1 MFYNIT
7 IRYVIHTIDSGI
19 GLNIYVTYV
28 GTINFSIAILQS
40 YNVGPQ
46 NDS

>member
-7 IRYVIHTIDSGI
+7 IKYVIHTIESGI
-19 GLNIYVTYV
+19 GIGIYV
-28 GTINFSIAILQS
+28 GTINYSIAILQS

>member
-19 GLNIYVTYV
+19 GIYV
-28 GTINFSIAILQS
+28 GTINYSIAILQS